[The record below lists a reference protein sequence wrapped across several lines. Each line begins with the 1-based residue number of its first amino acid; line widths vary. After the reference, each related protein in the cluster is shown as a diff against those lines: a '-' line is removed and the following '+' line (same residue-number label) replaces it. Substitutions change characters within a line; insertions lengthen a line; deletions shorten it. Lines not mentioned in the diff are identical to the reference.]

1 MPLNKKLLKDFDL
14 GLVIIVLLICAIGI
28 ITLVSATHAFNGG
41 SKKTFIAQTIWVLAG
56 LAMMIAAAFLDYN
69 VYRAYYKV
77 IYLINVGLLALV
89 MVVGKVRN
97 GAVSWFGIGSLG
109 IQPSEFMKISLIIVF
124 AKKIEEYEG
133 NLNNF
138 KNLAVL
144 CAYAAVPLGL
154 ILAEPDLGTA
164 MVFVVII
171 IGMLFMGG
179 LNLRI
184 FITSALAIAA
194 VVLTLYYSPVQ
205 ILKPHQRARIES
217 FFNPSADPLN
227 SDYQINQSKIAIG
240 SGEFL
245 GMGFENG
252 LQNKGNYVPYSYTD
266 FIFAVIG
273 EEFGFVGSAVLIL
286 LYTMMTF
293 RCLKVVHVA
302 KDRFGSTVVVGV
314 VCMLVFQMFQ
324 NIAMTIGLM
333 PITGITLPFVSY
345 GGSSMIT
352 SMVGIGLILNIS
364 MRRHK
369 INF

>member
-1 MPLNKKLLKDFDL
+1 MALNKKLLKNFDY

-28 ITLVSATHAFNGG
+28 ITLISATHAFSGG
-41 SKKTFIAQTIWVLAG
+41 GKKTFIAQIVWTLAG
-56 LAMMIAAAFLDYN
+56 LGALILTATVDYN
-69 VYRAYYKV
+69 VYRVYYKV
-77 IYLINVGLLALV
+77 IYFINVGLLALL
-89 MVVGKVRN
+89 MVVGKMRN
-97 GAVSWFGIGSLG
+97 GAVSWFGVGSMG
-109 IQPSEFMKISLIIVF
+109 IQPSEFMKISLIILF

-138 KNLAVL
+138 KNLAIL
-144 CAYAAVPLGL
+144 FAYAVVPLAL
-154 ILAEPDLGTA
+154 IIAEPDLGTA

-171 IGMLFMGG
+171 VGMLFMGG
-179 LNLRI
+179 LSLKI
-184 FITSALAIAA
+184 LITSALMVAAI
-194 VVLTLYYSPVQ
+194 VLTLYYSPVQ

-217 FFNPSADPLN
+217 YLNPSADPLEK
-227 SDYQINQSKIAIG
+227 DYQQDQSKIAIG
-240 SGEFL
+240 SGELL

-266 FIFAVIG
+266 FIFSVIG
-273 EEFGFVGSAVLIL
+273 EEFGFAGSAVLIL
-286 LYTMMTF
+286 LYTSMTF
-293 RCLKVVHVA
+293 RCLNVMRVA
-302 KDRFGSTVVVGV
+302 KDKFGVIVVVGV

-324 NIAMTIGLM
+324 NIGMTIGLM

-352 SMVGIGLILNIS
+352 SMIGIGLILNIG